1 MEVKSGVNLCSCTD
15 VAQDLEAAQLQAAM
29 PGPVLPKDAVR
40 GDSPCKSPTRGVPRY
55 RSAMLDCSPK
65 SQKSHR
71 SQKSNEAKQTRRQ
84 RTAML
89 LADGTPKAKVTGM
102 EHQRTAM
109 LMASKSMNED
119 DGTQSSSS
127 LMSFMQGKVKGL
139 VESVRHRN

>member
-1 MEVKSGVNLCSCTD
+1 MISLMITLCSCTD
-15 VAQDLEAAQLQAAM
+15 VAQDLEAM

-65 SQKSHR
+65 SQKNHR
-71 SQKSNEAKQTRRQ
+71 SGKSNEAKQTRRQ

-89 LADGTPKAKVTGM
+89 LADGTPKTQKMSGM